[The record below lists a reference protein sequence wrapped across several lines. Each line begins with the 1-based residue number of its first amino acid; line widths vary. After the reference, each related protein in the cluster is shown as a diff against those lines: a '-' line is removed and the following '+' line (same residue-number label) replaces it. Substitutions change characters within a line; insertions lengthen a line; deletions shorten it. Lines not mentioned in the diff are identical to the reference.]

1 MVNVFVDSKIRHD
14 KVTLFVK
21 GTCPYCRNAV
31 ALLQKFNFLP
41 GHLEV
46 VDITGMED
54 VQDYFQRTTGQ
65 RTVSAGAPVP
75 EFCLLCQ
82 LAAGTT
88 AAEGEARSPHQV
100 LSAAWGCQT
109 PRNTSCL
116 LQIAAQENPVLALA
130 AEGLVQG
137 APSRFGDCDPNSPS
151 DRALKLPESAQST
164 CRGGRATSLSEFGLL
179 FSPLMSSRKK
189 HFKLTHFSRQQ
200 SRHCACKM

>member
-1 MVNVFVDSKIRHD
+1 M
-14 KVTLFVK
+14 
-21 GTCPYCRNAV
+21 
-31 ALLQKFNFLP
+31 ALMQKFNFLP

-82 LAAGTT
+82 LASGTT
-88 AAEGEARSPHQV
+88 AAEGEVRSPHLV

-116 LQIAAQENPVLALA
+116 LQIAAQENP
-130 AEGLVQG
+130 EGLVQG
-137 APSRFGDCDPNSPS
+137 APTRFGDCDPNSPS
-151 DRALKLPESAQST
+151 DRAL
-164 CRGGRATSLSEFGLL
+164 
-179 FSPLMSSRKK
+179 
-189 HFKLTHFSRQQ
+189 
-200 SRHCACKM
+200 